1 MHRSTI
7 ATVVSVLLLSGAL
20 FAAPGSAGT
29 AGPDEPQRFMAAGTV
44 SQQAMKRTPGNLG
57 GSSDL
62 FVEGEVLVQFKKGV
76 KRGVSGRV
84 HAARGGARV
93 LDTIRGFGGRI
104 EHVKLAPGLSVAAAV
119 RSYERDP
126 SVAIV
131 EPNFRY
137 EWASHITPPVN
148 DTDIL
153 HLWGINNT
161 GQAHNISDP
170 PPTTAAGTSD
180 ADIDA
185 YEAWAVEDGDTNDPI
200 VAVIDSGVQ
209 VSHTDLNDNLWVN
222 PGDPTV
228 DGVDNDMNGCID
240 DVNGRAFGYPC
251 TDLTDVAPHGTH
263 VAGTIAAEGENAQ
276 GVIGVCPHCR
286 IMVLKFNLTT
296 AGEVAAYAYARQKG
310 AHVINGSFG
319 GPVWSKM
326 SYNAVKQLNNAGIVA
341 VFAAANDQLDN
352 DLALAHPGGGLSP
365 AFPGSYNLPNVIS
378 VAASNHKDEYGYFTG
393 CNLGGIAKKFCSF
406 SNVGRESVDIAAPGV
421 DIRSTLPGT
430 TYDEFNGTS
439 MAAPHVAG
447 VAGLVRSAFPALS
460 PVAVKNKIM
469 NGADKNLPTMNTFFA
484 SIFKG
489 GKANGRFTRTSG
501 RLNAAGALAAGTGNA
516 TPKTDGDIPGAKKI
530 AQTKKGNV
538 NYPNDVSDVYKK
550 KLKKGKR
557 YRATLKVGKKDF
569 DLWIWQPKTKQIWQ
583 FEPGCFGSGKC
594 PVVAASFAPK
604 GRNEVI
610 TFRAKKSGLHFF
622 QVVAWLKMKGGYKLT
637 IRPV

>member
-1 MHRSTI
+1 
-7 ATVVSVLLLSGAL
+7 VLLLSGML
-20 FAAPGSAGT
+20 SAAPGSADT
-29 AGPDEPQRFMAAGTV
+29 AGPNEAPRFTAAAGPV
-44 SQQAMKRTPGNLG
+44 SQQAVKRTPGNLG

-93 LDTIRGFGGRI
+93 LNAIRGFGGRI
-104 EHVKLAPGLSVAAAV
+104 EHVQLAPGLSVAQAV
-119 RSYERDP
+119 RRYDRDP
-126 SVAIV
+126 NVAIV

-228 DGVDNDMNGCID
+228 DGVDNDGNGCID

-286 IMVLKFNLTT
+286 IMVLKFDLTT
-296 AGEVAAYAYARQKG
+296 AGEVAAYAYARVKG
-310 AHVINGSFG
+310 ARVINGSFG

-326 SYNAVKQLNNAGIVA
+326 SYNAVKKLNQAGIVA

-352 DLALAHPGGGLSP
+352 DLALAHPAGGLSP
-365 AFPGSYNLPNVIS
+365 AFPGSYNLPNIIS

-393 CNLGGIAKKFCSF
+393 CNLPTGMGGGGFAKKFCTF

-469 NGADKNLPTMNTFFA
+469 NGADKNLPTMSAFF
-484 SIFKG
+484 STILKG